1 MAKGQRRSNR
11 EAKKPKQPKSEK
23 TAATFL
29 PLVSQR
35 SEAVAGTR
43 GTALLGPR
51 DGAKSAK
58 GRR

>member
-35 SEAVAGTR
+35 MRRSLDTR
-43 GTALLGPR
+43 GAAFLGPR
-51 DGAKSAK
+51 DGVKSAK